1 MDVTD
6 QVRKEIIQK
15 ATQYIRDEKDEFFNK
30 EVADAL
36 DEGAFEQLYERFYS
50 ELAFGT
56 AGMRGI
62 LGGGTNRIN
71 SFMVR
76 KVTQGFANYLHKHTK
91 HPSVAI
97 AYDTRNYSSE
107 FALQTALTLCANNIR
122 VMLFDTVRPVPVLSF
137 SVRHLKSTAGV
148 VITASHNPS
157 AYNGYKVY
165 WSDGGQVTPPHDV
178 GIAKEVERI
187 TSDMIL
193 HIDEQEAIEKGL
205 LTYMPPEV
213 EQSYYDSVIESL
225 THEEVLKNSSIHVA
239 YTPLHG
245 SGLEPITHL
254 YDRLG
259 ISYDIVE
266 EQRQYDGNFPT
277 VSMPNPEDPEAMR
290 LVVELAKQHK
300 SDVVL
305 GTDPDA
311 DRLGVALPTDE
322 SKETYQL
329 LNGNQIAVLLVD
341 YLMSVKAPL
350 NKKQPVVAKSIVTSD
365 LVKEIVERQNGK
377 CIDVL
382 TGFKYI
388 AIEMNKIEHSDTQ
401 FFLFGCEESF
411 GYLSLENLRDKDAV
425 SSAILATE
433 MVAYYTQQNLNVL
446 QRLEQ
451 IYQSYGRY
459 TEKVFSYGYE
469 GPSGQ
474 QKMGE
479 IMARFRAM
487 RVGDS
492 FAKEKITKVIDLLGG
507 DVDGLPSSDVV
518 MLYFENG
525 EKLVIRPSGTEPKI
539 KYYIYF
545 HAEGLSKEE
554 FEQLVQQRLVQYK
567 EEL

>member
-225 THEEVLKNSSIHVA
+225 THEEVLRNSSIHVA

-277 VSMPNPEDPEAMR
+277 IKCLFIRSFKKKN
-290 LVVELAKQHK
+290 
-300 SDVVL
+300 
-305 GTDPDA
+305 
-311 DRLGVALPTDE
+311 
-322 SKETYQL
+322 ET
-329 LNGNQIAVLLVD
+329 
-341 YLMSVKAPL
+341 
-350 NKKQPVVAKSIVTSD
+350 
-365 LVKEIVERQNGK
+365 
-377 CIDVL
+377 
-382 TGFKYI
+382 
-388 AIEMNKIEHSDTQ
+388 H
-401 FFLFGCEESF
+401 
-411 GYLSLENLRDKDAV
+411 
-425 SSAILATE
+425 
-433 MVAYYTQQNLNVL
+433 
-446 QRLEQ
+446 
-451 IYQSYGRY
+451 
-459 TEKVFSYGYE
+459 
-469 GPSGQ
+469 
-474 QKMGE
+474 
-479 IMARFRAM
+479 
-487 RVGDS
+487 
-492 FAKEKITKVIDLLGG
+492 
-507 DVDGLPSSDVV
+507 
-518 MLYFENG
+518 
-525 EKLVIRPSGTEPKI
+525 
-539 KYYIYF
+539 
-545 HAEGLSKEE
+545 
-554 FEQLVQQRLVQYK
+554 
-567 EEL
+567 